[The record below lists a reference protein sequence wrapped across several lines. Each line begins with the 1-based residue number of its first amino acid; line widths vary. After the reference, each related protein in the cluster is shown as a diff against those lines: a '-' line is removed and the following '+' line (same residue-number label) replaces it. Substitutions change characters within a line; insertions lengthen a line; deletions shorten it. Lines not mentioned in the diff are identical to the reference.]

1 MYDNDLN
8 QDLTYVERNPEVP
21 MPEDNGKKKHKKEKK
36 PGKGTGRSALNGLVF
51 GLCAALIFCGVVAVG
66 NRTFLKPA
74 QQETVAS
81 AETAETTDATDK
93 KADIPNTT
101 TGTAQTVSQAGTG
114 YSVSD
119 IAKNCMPSIVAIT
132 TKGIEEVRSMF
143 GTQQRESEGAGSGII
158 VGKNDTELLIA
169 TNNHVVSGAEE
180 VSVCFDDSEDS
191 VVSAKVKGTDSSND
205 LAIVSVALS
214 DISDDILSNIK
225 IATIGDSSS
234 VQVGDQVV
242 AIGNA
247 LGYGQS
253 VTTGIVSALD
263 REVTI
268 DNVTSKLIQTDAAIN
283 PGNSGGALLNMK
295 GELIGIN
302 SAKYASAE
310 VEGMGYAIPV
320 ATAQPILDNLMT
332 RETRDVVSEDEA
344 GYLGVSVQDVS
355 EEASSYYGIPSGAY
369 LAAVEENG
377 AAAKAG
383 IKQGDI
389 ITKFDGLSFS
399 SASELKST
407 IAYYKEGETVD
418 VTYMRA
424 NNGEYEEHTVSV
436 TLAKSEAAAKQ
447 NAQQK
452 NSTDSQGGNPKDGL
466 TVPDPDADQSEDQQQ
481 DESQYYGNMQDFF
494 NEFFGY

>member
-101 TGTAQTVSQAGTG
+101 TSTAQTVSQAGTG

-283 PGNSGGALLNMK
+283 PGNSGGALLNVS
-295 GELIGIN
+295 GEVIGIN
-302 SAKYASAE
+302 SNKIAGTK
-310 VEGMGYAIPV
+310 VEGMGYAIPIS
-320 ATAQPILDNLMT
+320 TAKPIIAELMNKQT
-332 RETRDVVSEDEA
+332 RTPVEQNKR
-344 GYLGVSVQDVS
+344 GYLGISGLNVDSQVQ
-355 EEASSYYGIPSGAY
+355 EMYGIPVGVYISRVYEGT
-369 LAAVEENG
+369 AAQ
-377 AAAKAG
+377 KAG
-383 IKQGDI
+383 LKKGDI
-389 ITKFDGLSFS
+389 IISCD
-399 SASELKST
+399 
-407 IAYYKEGETVD
+407 GETVETMEGLSALLD
-418 VTYMRA
+418 SMEAGTSVQIGVMMSVDGGYQERIL
-424 NNGEYEEHTVSV
+424 EV
-436 TLAKSEAAAKQ
+436 TL
-447 NAQQK
+447 
-452 NSTDSQGGNPKDGL
+452 DGN
-466 TVPDPDADQSEDQQQ
+466 Q
-481 DESQYYGNMQDFF
+481 
-494 NEFFGY
+494 